1 MAANSGWRV
10 PAHVRADCDC
20 SPFLRECLP
29 MDLEAA
35 KTVVSQ
41 RGWLSLQPV
50 PFREELLRRT
60 ALKSYGRGEYI
71 YHLEDAP
78 GMMFALVEGAVLI
91 GVPHPIIGLYQAHLG
106 RPGDWFGEAAA
117 LYGVT
122 RRVAVEARAP
132 VKILYLSIQAVQEL
146 LLEQPL
152 WQKNL
157 SSLLLWNLES
167 AIRTGIDLLIQDP
180 KARVCARL
188 LTLCGV
194 RAGQHLPKGP
204 VELPLTQDQL
214 AMMCGLSRKSVHR
227 ALNSLESDG
236 LCENRYAG
244 IVVSNPQ
251 SLEKS
256 LLALGSRQ

>member
-1 MAANSGWRV
+1 
-10 PAHVRADCDC
+10 
-20 SPFLRECLP
+20 
-29 MDLEAA
+29 
-35 KTVVSQ
+35 
-41 RGWLSLQPV
+41 
-50 PFREELLRRT
+50 
-60 ALKSYGRGEYI
+60 
-71 YHLEDAP
+71 
-78 GMMFALVEGAVLI
+78 VEGAVLI

-167 AIRTGIDLLIQDP
+167 AIRTGVDLLIQDP

-194 RAGQHLPKGP
+194 RAGQNLPKGP

-244 IVVSNPQ
+244 IVVPNPA

-256 LLALGSRQ
+256 LLALGSRR

>member
-1 MAANSGWRV
+1 
-10 PAHVRADCDC
+10 
-20 SPFLRECLP
+20 
-29 MDLEAA
+29 MDLETA

-41 RGWLSLQPV
+41 RGWLSHQPRA
-50 PFREELLRRT
+50 FRDELLRRT

-78 GMMFALVEGAVLI
+78 GMMFGIVEGAVLI
-91 GVPHPIIGLYQAHLG
+91 GVPHPIVGLYLAHLG

-117 LYGVT
+117 LHGVT
-122 RRVAVEARAP
+122 RRVAVEARVP
-132 VKILYLSIQAVQEL
+132 VQILCLAIKAVQEML
-146 LLEQPL
+146 QEQPL
-152 WQKNL
+152 WQRNL

-194 RAGQHLPKGP
+194 RVGQDPPKGAI
-204 VELPLTQDQL
+204 ELPLTQDQL

-227 ALNSLESDG
+227 GLNSLESEG

-244 IVVSNPQ
+244 IVVSSPEALER
-251 SLEKS
+251 SLMS
-256 LLALGSRQ
+256 PRIQRVTAQPRT